1 MYSIKTMGWFTLF
14 LLLSTAF
21 TSTIELEKKS
31 LLNDQVELKVP
42 KDFGIMS
49 EELMKLKYPSG
60 RRPTLVYS
68 NASGSINLAL
78 NHTQSEAT
86 QQLLPEFKDYFVQV
100 FTNLY
105 PSAERK
111 GSGLK
116 TINGKEVGYVEF
128 ISPAID
134 TEIYNLIFFTDLDG
148 RLLLCTFN
156 CTINNLEEWEPI
168 GKEIFNSLK
177 IK

>member
-1 MYSIKTMGWFTLF
+1 MHSIKTMGWFTLF

-49 EELMKLKYPSG
+49 EELMKLKYPSE

-86 QQLLPEFKDYFVQV
+86 QQLIPEFKDYFVQV

>member
-1 MYSIKTMGWFTLF
+1 MHSIKTMGWFTLF

-49 EELMKLKYPSG
+49 EELMKLKYPSE

-78 NHTQSEAT
+78 NHTQSEAS

>member
-1 MYSIKTMGWFTLF
+1 MHSIKTIGWFTLF

-21 TSTIELEKKS
+21 TWTIELEKKS

-49 EELMKLKYPSG
+49 EELMKLKYPSE

-78 NHTQSEAT
+78 NHTQSEAS